1 MSKKHFGQFKGNP
14 VTYQLT
20 SPAGSVQL
28 ETFVPWTLVKRGV
41 KKQVISPL
49 DAPQAYLSEPARE
62 RQIRETAKDTALM
75 RALGLAHHWQRLLDE
90 HRVGSVADIA
100 KAEGVDVT
108 HVRRLMRLTI
118 LAPQVVERLADS
130 PDAMLK
136 KVIRRPWPNSWS
148 DQLRVLA
155 SLA

>member
-1 MSKKHFGQFKGNP
+1 MSKKHFGLFKGNP
-14 VTYQLT
+14 VTYQLP
-20 SPAGSVQL
+20 SSAGSVQL

-49 DAPQAYLSEPARE
+49 DAPQAYLSEAARE

-108 HVRRLMRLTI
+108 HVRRLMRLTL

-130 PDAMLK
+130 PDAVLE
-136 KVIRRPWPNSWS
+136 KVMRRPWPNSWS